1 MIELMQEQDTY
12 SAVFARMETET
23 LNGGPEAL
31 LSLRKDA
38 MQHFEELGFPTT
50 KDEQWLYTNVS
61 AIAKTTFCRAT
72 RPDVAVDAAT
82 LERES
87 FAGCGFHRLVFVNGY
102 FASELSDTTA
112 LDDKVTV
119 ISLADALQ
127 QQPDTVMSHLAKYAD
142 YKTHAFV
149 ALNTALMEDG
159 AFIHVP
165 KGVVVDKP
173 IQLLFI
179 TMPNNET
186 SDEPIVVHPRVLII
200 TEESS
205 QVTVL
210 ESYVGLAEQVYFT
223 NAVTEIY
230 LGENA
235 VIDHYKVQRE
245 STKAFHITT
254 MQLNQQRA
262 SNGASH
268 VTSLGGDIVRN
279 NINVVLDG
287 EGCNCNL
294 SGLYIPRGKQH
305 VDNHLLVDHAKAH
318 CDSREFFKGI
328 LDDDAHAVFTGKII
342 VRKDAQ
348 KTDGKQTNRNLLLS
362 DSARVD
368 TNPQLEIFAND
379 VKCTHGATI
388 GQLDDEALFYL
399 KTRGIETEAA
409 RSLLIY
415 AFASEILD
423 EIKIEA
429 VREQV
434 NNILLD
440 RLPQGDRFRG
450 FKGLQ

>member
-12 SAVFARMETET
+12 SAVFARMETQA
-23 LNGGPEAL
+23 LDNGPEAL

-38 MQHFEELGFPTT
+38 MQHFVELGFPTT

-61 AIAKTTFCRAT
+61 AIAKTTFCPAT
-72 RPDVAVDAAT
+72 RPDEAVDAET

-102 FASELSDTTA
+102 FASELSDTKE
-112 LDDKVTV
+112 LDDKVTA
-119 ISLADALQ
+119 ISLADALKQ
-127 QQPDTVMSHLAKYAD
+127 EPDTVTAHLARYAD
-142 YKTHAFV
+142 YKAHAFA
-149 ALNTALMEDG
+149 ALNTAFMEDG

-165 KGVVVDKP
+165 KGVKVDKP

-179 TMPNNET
+179 TMP

-200 TEESS
+200 TGESS

-245 STKAFHITT
+245 STKAFHIAT

-305 VDNHLLVDHAKAH
+305 IDNHLLVDHAKAH

-362 DSARVD
+362 DSAKVD

-399 KTRGIETEAA
+399 KTRGIPTEVA

-415 AFASEILD
+415 AFAAEILD